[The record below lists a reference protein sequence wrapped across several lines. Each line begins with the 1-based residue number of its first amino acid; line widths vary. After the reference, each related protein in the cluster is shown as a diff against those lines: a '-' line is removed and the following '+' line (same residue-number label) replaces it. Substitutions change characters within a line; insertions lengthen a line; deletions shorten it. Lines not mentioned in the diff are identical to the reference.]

1 MTKSAQTER
10 AADRSHLET
19 DRRVLQI
26 ANRVSATIGIEFFHS
41 MVEHLA
47 EVLQAD
53 CVYIGE
59 FLGGQTER
67 VKTLAVC
74 PELPD
79 GFEHELAGSA
89 SAQVALGKPCLC
101 RAHARGR
108 YPDDP
113 LLARLGAEACVGVP
127 LLNSGGHSLG
137 LMMTVYRS
145 PIADPDIPMTIL
157 EAFADRAAAEL
168 ERKQR
173 GEQLRQSEERHRAFV
188 ALNPDAL
195 WRIEFEPPVPTS
207 LTEQEQ
213 LERIYLDGYLAECN
227 DALARLL
234 GAKTVKELIGR
245 PIRELERLSNPSV
258 RNATLHAIRSGYR
271 FGTVETGPFGR
282 DEKPRYMLRSQW
294 GIVEDGLLR
303 RLWGC
308 TREITELKL
317 SELAFDASEQRML
330 HLMENLPLMVVM
342 LHPDGQIAFCN
353 DHLLEFTGW
362 RLADVLEKNW
372 VDLMIPAAERGRVR
386 AAIAATNTEP
396 RRPVH
401 FESPLLGSAGV
412 HCWTAWDSTSLRD
425 AEGKNAMTANL
436 GTDITDFKHLEAQF
450 QQAQKLESVGRL
462 AGGLARDFNKL
473 LTVIGNCNE
482 QLLAKSNPLDG
493 AYIGL
498 SEIRRAAE
506 KGVGLTQRLLAFSG
520 QPGLRPEIL
529 NLNTLIAQDERMLR
543 QLIGER
549 IELVTNLDSSLDAV
563 HADAG
568 QVHQIVL
575 NLVMN
580 ARDAM
585 PHGGTLTI
593 STSNLDIVACAT
605 AIPGVKPGSYVQL
618 TVADTGT
625 GMSEEVSNHVFEP
638 FYTTKEPGKGT
649 GLGLSTVYGLV
660 QQGGGHIVF
669 ESAPGHGTLFKIL
682 LPVLDQSNQSKT

>member
-26 ANRVSATIGIEFFHS
+26 ANRVSATIGVEFFHS
-41 MVEHLA
+41 IVEHLA

-67 VKTLAVC
+67 VKMLASC
-74 PELPD
+74 PDLPD

-101 RAHARGR
+101 RTHARGR

-113 LLARLGAEACVGVP
+113 LLARLGAEACAGVP

-145 PIADPDIPMTIL
+145 PIADPEIPRTIL

-173 GEQLRQSEERHRAFV
+173 GEQLRQSEERHRAFI
-188 ALNPDAL
+188 ALNPDAM

-207 LTEQEQ
+207 LPEQEQ
-213 LERIYLDGYLAECN
+213 LDRIYRDGYLAECN
-227 DALARLL
+227 DALVRLL

-245 PIRELERLSNPSV
+245 PIHELERLSNPSV

-271 FGTVETGPFGR
+271 FSTVETGPFGQN
-282 DEKPRYMLRSQW
+282 DKPRYMLRSQW
-294 GIVEDGLLR
+294 GIVEEGMLR
-303 RLWGC
+303 RIWGS

-317 SELAFDASEQRML
+317 SEMAFDASEQRML
-330 HLMENLPLMVVM
+330 HLMEHLPLMVVM

-353 DHLLEFTGW
+353 DHLLELTGW

-372 VDLMIPAAERGRVR
+372 IDLMIPAGERGRVR

-401 FESPLLGSAGV
+401 FESPLVGPAGD
-412 HCWTAWDSTSLRD
+412 HPWIAWDSTSLRD
-425 AEGKNAMTANL
+425 SEGKNAMTANL
-436 GTDITDFKHLEAQF
+436 GRDITDFKRLEAQF
-450 QQAQKLESVGRL
+450 RQAQKLESIGRL

-482 QLLAKSNPLDG
+482 ELLAKSNPSDT

-506 KGVGLTQRLLAFSG
+506 KGVGLTHRLLAFSG
-520 QPGLRPEIL
+520 QPGFQPEVL
-529 NLNTLIAQDERMLR
+529 NLNTLIAKDERMFR
-543 QLIGER
+543 QVIGER
-549 IELVTNLDSSLDAV
+549 IELVTNLDSSLGAV

-593 STSNLDIVACAT
+593 STSNIDLAAGAT
-605 AIPGVKPGSYVQL
+605 VIPGVKPGSYVQL
-618 TVADTGT
+618 SVADTGT

-669 ESAPGHGTLFKIL
+669 QSEPDNGTSFKIL
-682 LPVLDQSNQSKT
+682 LPALDQSKT

>member
-1 MTKSAQTER
+1 MIKSAQTER
-10 AADRSHLET
+10 AADRSHRET

-26 ANRVSATIGIEFFHS
+26 ANRVSATIGIEFFRS

-74 PELPD
+74 PDLPG

-108 YPDDP
+108 FPDDP
-113 LLARLGAEACVGVP
+113 LLAKLGGEACAGIP
-127 LLNSGGHSLG
+127 LMNSGGHSLG

-145 PIADPDIPMTIL
+145 PIADPDIPKTIL

-173 GEQLRQSEERHRAFV
+173 GELLRQSEERHRAFV

-207 LTEQEQ
+207 LPEQEQ
-213 LERIYLDGYLAECN
+213 LERIYLDGYLSECN
-227 DALARLL
+227 EALARML
-234 GAKTVKELIGR
+234 GVETVKELIGR
-245 PIRELERLSNPSV
+245 PIHDLDGLSSPSV
-258 RNATLHAIRSGYR
+258 REATLHAIRSGYR
-271 FGTVETGPFGR
+271 FSTVETGPFGR
-282 DEKPRYMLRSQW
+282 EGNVRYMLRSQW
-294 GIVEDGLLR
+294 GIVEDGVVR
-303 RLWGC
+303 RIWGC
-308 TREITELKL
+308 TREITDLKL
-317 SELAFDASEQRML
+317 SEMAFDASEQRML

-372 VDLMIPAAERGRVR
+372 VDLMIPAGERGRVR
-386 AAIAATNTEP
+386 AAIAATNAEP

-401 FESPLLGSAGV
+401 FETPLLGPSGV
-412 HCWTAWDSTSLRD
+412 HAWIAWDSTSLRD

-436 GTDITDFKHLEAQF
+436 GRDIADFKQLEAQF

-473 LTVIGNCNE
+473 LTVIGSSSE
-482 QLLAKSNPLDG
+482 ELLEKSNPSSA

-506 KGVGLTQRLLAFSG
+506 KGVGLTQRLFAFSG
-520 QPGLRPEIL
+520 QPGLRPEVL
-529 NLNTLIAQDERMLR
+529 NLNSLIAKDERMLR
-543 QLIGER
+543 QLIGES
-549 IELVTNLDSSLDAV
+549 IQLVTNLDPSLGAV
-563 HADAG
+563 YADAG
-568 QVHQIVL
+568 HLHQIVL

-585 PHGGTLTI
+585 PRGGTLTI
-593 STSNLDIVACAT
+593 STSNIDIAAGVAAM
-605 AIPGVKPGSYVQL
+605 PGVKPGSYLQL
-618 TVADTGT
+618 TVTDTGT
-625 GMSEEVSNHVFEP
+625 GISEEVRQHLFEP

-669 ESAPGHGTLFKIL
+669 ESEPDNGTSFRIL
-682 LPVLDQSNQSKT
+682 LPALDESKT

>member
-1 MTKSAQTER
+1 MIKSAQTER
-10 AADRSHLET
+10 AADRSHRDT

-26 ANRVSATIGIEFFHS
+26 ANRVSATIGIEFFRS

-67 VKTLAVC
+67 VRTLAVC
-74 PELPD
+74 PDMPD
-79 GFEHELAGSA
+79 GLEHELAGSA

-108 YPDDP
+108 FPDDTV
-113 LLARLGAEACVGVP
+113 LARLGAEACAGIP
-127 LLNSGGHSLG
+127 LTNSGGHSVG

-145 PIADPDIPMTIL
+145 PIADPDIPKTIL

-173 GEQLRQSEERHRAFV
+173 GELLRQSEERHRAFV
-188 ALNPDAL
+188 ALNPDGL
-195 WRIEFEPPVPTS
+195 WRVEFEPPIPTS
-207 LTEQEQ
+207 LPEQEQ
-213 LERIYLDGYLAECN
+213 LEHIYQDGYLAEAN
-227 DALARLL
+227 EAMARLL
-234 GAKTVKELIGR
+234 GVETVKELIGH
-245 PIRELERLSNPSV
+245 PIRDLDRLSNPSV

-271 FGTVETGPFGR
+271 FSTVETGPFGR
-282 DEKPRYMLRSQW
+282 DGKVRYMLRSQW

-303 RLWGC
+303 RIWGC
-308 TREITELKL
+308 TREITDLKL
-317 SELAFDASEQRML
+317 SEMAFDASEQRML

-342 LHPDGQIAFCN
+342 LRPDGEIAFCN
-353 DHLLEFTGW
+353 DHLLEVTGW
-362 RLADVLEKNW
+362 RLSEVMDKNW
-372 VDLMIPAAERGRVR
+372 VDLMIPAGERVR
-386 AAIAATNTEP
+386 VRTAMAATNAEP
-396 RRPVH
+396 RRPIH
-401 FESPLLGSAGV
+401 FECPLLGPSGV
-412 HCWTAWDSTSLRD
+412 HAWIAWDSTSLRD

-436 GTDITDFKHLEAQF
+436 GRDITDFKQLEAQF

-473 LTVIGNCNE
+473 LTVIGSSSE
-482 QLLAKSNPLDG
+482 QLLGKSNPSDA

-498 SEIRRAAE
+498 SEIHRAAE
-506 KGVGLTQRLLAFSG
+506 KGVGLTQRLFAFSG
-520 QPGLRPEIL
+520 QPGLRPEVL
-529 NLNTLIAQDERMLR
+529 NLNTLIAKDERMFR

-549 IELVTNLDSSLDAV
+549 ILLVTNLDPSLGAV
-563 HADAG
+563 LADTG
-568 QVHQIVL
+568 QVYQIVL
-575 NLVMN
+575 NLVLN

-593 STSNLDIVACAT
+593 STSNIDVAGGTA
-605 AIPGVKPGSYVQL
+605 AIPGVKAGSYVQL

-625 GMSEEVSNHVFEP
+625 GMSEEVRNHLFEP
-638 FYTTKEPGKGT
+638 FYTTKGPGKGT

-669 ESAPGHGTLFKIL
+669 ESEPDHGTSFKIL
-682 LPVLDQSNQSKT
+682 LPALDPTKT

>member
-1 MTKSAQTER
+1 MIKSAQTER
-10 AADRSHLET
+10 AADRSHRET

-26 ANRVSATIGIEFFHS
+26 ANRVSATIGIEFFRS

-47 EVLQAD
+47 GVLQAD

-59 FLGGQTER
+59 FLGGQVER
-67 VKTLAVC
+67 VKMLAVW
-74 PELPD
+74 PDLPD
-79 GFEHELAGSA
+79 ALEHELAGSA

-101 RAHARGR
+101 RAHARSR

-113 LLARLGAEACVGVP
+113 LLARLGAQACAGIP

-145 PIADPDIPMTIL
+145 PIEDPDIPKTIL

-188 ALNPDAL
+188 ALNPAAM

-207 LTEQEQ
+207 LEEQEQ
-213 LERIYLDGYLAECN
+213 LERIYLHGYLAECN
-227 DALARLL
+227 EAMARLL
-234 GAKTVKELIGR
+234 GAKTMKELIGR
-245 PIRELERLSNPSV
+245 PIRELERLSNPGT

-282 DEKPRYMLRSQW
+282 DDKPRYMLRSQW

-303 RLWGC
+303 RIWGY
-308 TREITELKL
+308 TREITDLKVF
-317 SELAFDASEQRML
+317 EMAFDASEQRML
-330 HLMENLPLMVVM
+330 NLMENLPLMVVM

-353 DHLLEFTGW
+353 DHLLEFAGW

-372 VDLMIPAAERGRVR
+372 VDLMIPAGERGRVR

-396 RRPVH
+396 RHPVH
-401 FESPLLGSAGV
+401 FESPLLAPSGDQP
-412 HCWTAWDSTSLRD
+412 WIAWDSTSLRD
-425 AEGKNAMTANL
+425 SEGKNAMTANL
-436 GTDITDFKHLEAQF
+436 GRDITDFKRLEAQF
-450 QQAQKLESVGRL
+450 RQAQKLESVGRL

-473 LTVIGNCNE
+473 LAVIGSCNE
-482 QLLAKSNPLDG
+482 QLLGNSNPSDA
-493 AYIGL
+493 AYL
-498 SEIRRAAE
+498 ALNEIRRAAE
-506 KGVGLTQRLLAFSG
+506 KGVGLTQRLFAFSG
-520 QPGLRPEIL
+520 QPGLQPVAL
-529 NLNTLIAQDERMLR
+529 NLNTLLAKDERMLR
-543 QLIGER
+543 DLIGES
-549 IELVTNLDSSLDAV
+549 IELVTNADSSLATV

-585 PHGGTLTI
+585 PRGGTLTI
-593 STSNLDIVACAT
+593 STSNIDIAAGAAT
-605 AIPGVKPGSYVQL
+605 VPGVKPGSYVQL

-625 GMSEEVSNHVFEP
+625 GMSEDVSNHVFEP
-638 FYTTKEPGKGT
+638 FYTTKERGKGT

-660 QQGGGHIVF
+660 QQGGGHIIF
-669 ESAPGHGTLFKIL
+669 ETEPDHGTSFKIL
-682 LPVLDQSNQSKT
+682 LPALDQSKS

>member
-1 MTKSAQTER
+1 M
-10 AADRSHLET
+10 
-19 DRRVLQI
+19 
-26 ANRVSATIGIEFFHS
+26 
-41 MVEHLA
+41 
-47 EVLQAD
+47 
-53 CVYIGE
+53 
-59 FLGGQTER
+59 
-67 VKTLAVC
+67 
-74 PELPD
+74 
-79 GFEHELAGSA
+79 
-89 SAQVALGKPCLC
+89 
-101 RAHARGR
+101 
-108 YPDDP
+108 
-113 LLARLGAEACVGVP
+113 
-127 LLNSGGHSLG
+127 
-137 LMMTVYRS
+137 
-145 PIADPDIPMTIL
+145 
-157 EAFADRAAAEL
+157 
-168 ERKQR
+168 
-173 GEQLRQSEERHRAFV
+173 
-188 ALNPDAL
+188 
-195 WRIEFEPPVPTS
+195 
-207 LTEQEQ
+207 
-213 LERIYLDGYLAECN
+213 
-227 DALARLL
+227 
-234 GAKTVKELIGR
+234 
-245 PIRELERLSNPSV
+245 
-258 RNATLHAIRSGYR
+258 
-271 FGTVETGPFGR
+271 
-282 DEKPRYMLRSQW
+282 
-294 GIVEDGLLR
+294 LLR
-303 RLWGC
+303 IWGS

-317 SELAFDASEQRML
+317 SEMAFDASEQRIL